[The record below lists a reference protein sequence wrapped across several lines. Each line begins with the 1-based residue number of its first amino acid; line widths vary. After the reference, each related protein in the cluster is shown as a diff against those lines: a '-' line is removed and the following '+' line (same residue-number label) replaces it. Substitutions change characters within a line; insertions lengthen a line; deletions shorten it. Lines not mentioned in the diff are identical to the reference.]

1 MTEIPSVD
9 DIITAEQ
16 VRQTAE
22 AIADWQEPNGMVL
35 WYPGGHADPWNHIE
49 AAMALDLAGMRTE
62 AELAY
67 QWLADIQRHDGSWHQ
82 YYLANGIEQ
91 DKLDA
96 NTIAYIAAGVW
107 HHWLVVRDPGFVE
120 TMWPVVEKAIDFI
133 LDLQTPRGEILWA
146 RHADG
151 TPWSFALL
159 TGSSSI
165 CHSLRCAIAIAE
177 LLGHER
183 PDWELSAARLAHV
196 IRQHCLGNAP
206 DAFAP
211 KARWAMDWYY
221 PVLGGV
227 LTRTEARARLDARRE
242 TFVVEGR
249 GVRCVSDRPW
259 ITAAETCECLIA
271 ELSVGNRNHALAL
284 FSWAQQ
290 LRCEDGHYWT
300 GIVFPDEVHFPAD
313 ERTTYT
319 DAAIILAADALSRT
333 SPASGLFI
341 DHDALPPLVQID
353 AEDSISDRTD

>member
-1 MTEIPSVD
+1 
-9 DIITAEQ
+9 
-16 VRQTAE
+16 
-22 AIADWQEPNGMVL
+22 
-35 WYPGGHADPWNHIE
+35 
-49 AAMALDLAGMRTE
+49 
-62 AELAY
+62 
-67 QWLADIQRHDGSWHQ
+67 
-82 YYLANGIEQ
+82 
-91 DKLDA
+91 
-96 NTIAYIAAGVW
+96 
-107 HHWLVVRDPGFVE
+107 
-120 TMWPVVEKAIDFI
+120 
-133 LDLQTPRGEILWA
+133 
-146 RHADG
+146 
-151 TPWSFALL
+151 
-159 TGSSSI
+159 
-165 CHSLRCAIAIAE
+165 
-177 LLGHER
+177 
-183 PDWELSAARLAHV
+183 LAHV

-227 LTRTEARARLDARRE
+227 LTRTEARTRLDARRD

-271 ELSVGNRNHALAL
+271 ELSVGNREQALQL

-341 DHDALPPLVQID
+341 DHDALPPLVEID
-353 AEDSISDRTD
+353 TDDSISDRAD